1 MYLRAIFRFSLALSF
16 FFAAA
21 IPGATA
27 KPAPALAIPAAYASA
42 GAFNGGLAPVCV
54 ADHRCGY
61 IDTKGKTVIP
71 AVYLNAY
78 AFNGVIAVVE
88 TPAGFRLID
97 RQGRPL
103 IDLPAYAQVSPFQEG
118 LAQVL
123 VMDDDGV
130 SSRRTLTARKKGY
143 IDLYGEEAI
152 PPRYYE
158 ASEFREG
165 LAAVALTPTSR
176 YGFIDAH
183 GDAVLPPAYDEAQPF
198 SEGLAA
204 VRKDGRWSFI
214 DKKGKVALKTACV
227 ALGDFDEGLAAC
239 KTSGGKLGFID
250 RQGKVVVKASY
261 LYKPG
266 RIYAYGDGLAGVAT
280 AKGTGFIDKTG
291 RTIVQPVYEDVG
303 SFQEG
308 YAAVKKDGKWGY
320 IARPRRK

>member
-1 MYLRAIFRFSLALSF
+1 MNLRSVLRIALVFYLVL
-16 FFAAA
+16 AAA
-21 IPGATA
+21 LPYASA
-27 KPAPALAIPAAYASA
+27 KPASPLAIPARYESA

-61 IDTKGKTVIP
+61 IDTKGKLVIP
-71 AVYLNAY
+71 AVFLDAY
-78 AFNGVIAVVE
+78 AFNGVIAVVQ

-130 SSRRTLTARKKGY
+130 SSRRTLTTRKKGY
-143 IDLYGEEAI
+143 IDLYGDEAI

-158 ASEFREG
+158 ASDFREG

-176 YGFIDAH
+176 YGYIDAH
-183 GDAVLPPAYDEAQPF
+183 GGTVLLPAYEEAQPF

-227 ALGDFDEGLAAC
+227 ALGDYHEGLAAC

-250 RQGKVVVKASY
+250 RQGKLVVKASY
-261 LYKPG
+261 LYSPG
-266 RIYAYGDGLAGVAT
+266 RVYAYSDGLAGVAT
-280 AKGTGFIDKTG
+280 AKGTGFIDRTG
-291 RTIVQPVYEDVG
+291 RTIVQPAYEDVG